1 VNFRPTMHS
10 PHKILDAELDAYK
23 KFASQL
29 EGIEAAIAA
38 LKASGTDT
46 FDVELELKL
55 AKSKLKEGRFKMAE
69 IYVESLSKT
78 LERLK
83 K

>member
-1 VNFRPTMHS
+1 
-10 PHKILDAELDAYK
+10 LDSELDAYK

-29 EGIEAAIAA
+29 EGIEAVIAS

-55 AKSKLKEGRFKMAE
+55 AKGKLKEGRFKMAE
-69 IYVESLSKT
+69 IYIESLAKT

-83 K
+83 GK